1 MNCEVEMKKT
11 LIIIPTYNEMG
22 NIDRI
27 LEAVFREITDV
38 HVLIVDDNS
47 PDKTYDRVIEL
58 EKMHYKGN
66 LFLLHR
72 SVKEGLGRAYIAGF
86 KWALEKG
93 YEYIFEMDAD
103 FSHNPIYL
111 PRFIEALDSGADLAI
126 GSRYIQGGGVKG
138 WGLDRKIISKGGS
151 TYAKLILGLS
161 LNDLTGGY
169 KCFKREVL
177 ECIGLDRVRS
187 NGYSFQIE
195 LTYRTILAKYKVVE
209 VPIIFEDREVGVS
222 KMSKKIF
229 VEALKMVWWMRK
241 NKKKILMGKV

>member
-1 MNCEVEMKKT
+1 MKKT

-27 LEAVFREITDV
+27 LEAVFRELPGV
-38 HVLIVDDNS
+38 QVLVVDDNS
-47 PDKTYDRVIEL
+47 PDKTYDRVLEL
-58 EKMHYKGN
+58 ERTHYTGN

-72 SVKEGLGRAYIAGF
+72 TAKEGLGRAYIAGF

-103 FSHNPIYL
+103 FSHHPIYL
-111 PRFIEALDSGADLAI
+111 PRFIEALENGADLAI

-138 WGLDRKIISKGGS
+138 WGLNRKIISKGGS
-151 TYAKLILGLS
+151 TYAKVILGLP

-177 ECIGLDRVRS
+177 ESIGLDKVRS

-195 LTYRTILAKYKVVE
+195 LTYRTVLANYKVVE

-222 KMSKKIF
+222 KMSKNIF

-241 NKKKILMGKV
+241 NRKKIQRGEI

>member
-1 MNCEVEMKKT
+1 MKKT

-27 LEAVFREITDV
+27 LEAVFHELPGV
-38 HVLIVDDNS
+38 QVLVVDDNS
-47 PDKTYDRVIEL
+47 PDKTYDRVLEL
-58 EKMHYKGN
+58 ERTHYTGN

-72 SVKEGLGRAYIAGF
+72 TAKEGLGRAYIAGF

-103 FSHNPIYL
+103 FSHHPIYL
-111 PRFIEALDSGADLAI
+111 PRFIEALENGADLAI

-138 WGLDRKIISKGGS
+138 WGLNRKIISKGGS
-151 TYAKLILGLS
+151 TYAKVILGLP

-177 ECIGLDRVRS
+177 ESIGLDKVRS

-195 LTYRTILAKYKVVE
+195 LTYRTVLANYKVVE

-222 KMSKKIF
+222 KMSKNIF

-241 NKKKILMGKV
+241 NRKKIQRGEI